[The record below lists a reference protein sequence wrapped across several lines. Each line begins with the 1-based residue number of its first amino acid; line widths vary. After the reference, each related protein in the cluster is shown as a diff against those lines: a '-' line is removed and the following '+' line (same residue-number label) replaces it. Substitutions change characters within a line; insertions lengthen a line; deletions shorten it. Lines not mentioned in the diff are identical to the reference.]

1 MRRKRAPGAGRKP
14 RGEFKNKSRTL
25 TTRITAA
32 TREAL
37 ERAAKKNSRSL
48 SQEIE
53 HRLDFSLN
61 RDRQLARQGHI
72 RALAELIALVGERVE
87 ESTKRDWLNDP
98 FTAEA
103 LRHAIE

>member
-37 ERAAKKNSRSL
+37 ERAAKKTAGRYRKRS
-48 SQEIE
+48 SI
-53 HRLDFSLN
+53 D
-61 RDRQLARQGHI
+61 
-72 RALAELIALVGERVE
+72 LIFR
-87 ESTKRDWLNDP
+87 
-98 FTAEA
+98 
-103 LRHAIE
+103 